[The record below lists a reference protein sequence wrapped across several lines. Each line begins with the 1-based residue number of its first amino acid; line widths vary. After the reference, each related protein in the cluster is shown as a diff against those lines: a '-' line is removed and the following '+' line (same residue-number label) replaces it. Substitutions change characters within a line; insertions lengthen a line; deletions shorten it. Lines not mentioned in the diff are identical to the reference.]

1 MSKNDKDK
9 ELDKAKVVN
18 ASLLSDAEKENIE
31 KEVQQQL
38 EDEAKAEAEE
48 KYRDKLIKDAKRK
61 ALMKDAK
68 PGDPNADGLVAVF
81 IDLPPVSECIR
92 LDGTAYYPGRTY
104 NVKPDV
110 REVILECM
118 ARGQEHEDSINGKT
132 AKENL
137 YKKKNKQVIRTN

>member
-1 MSKNDKDK
+1 MSKDNKEK

-31 KEVQQQL
+31 KEVQQHL
-38 EDEAKAEAEE
+38 EDEAKSEAEE
-48 KYRDKLIKDAKRK
+48 KYRNDLLKAAKKR

-68 PGDPNADGLVAVF
+68 AGDPNEDGLVAVF
-81 IDLPPVSECIR
+81 VDLPPVSECIR
-92 LDGTAYYPGRTY
+92 LDGTSYYPGRTY
-104 NVKPDV
+104 HVLPVV

-118 ARGQEHEDSINGKT
+118 GRGQEHEDSINGKT

-137 YKKKNKQVIRTN
+137 YKKKNKQIIGRN